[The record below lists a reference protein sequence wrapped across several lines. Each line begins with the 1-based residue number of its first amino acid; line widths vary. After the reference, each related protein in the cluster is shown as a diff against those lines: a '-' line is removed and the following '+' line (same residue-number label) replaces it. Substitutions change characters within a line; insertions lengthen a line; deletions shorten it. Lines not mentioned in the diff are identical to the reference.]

1 LRRFG
6 FPGFALCLGTLA
18 SLPAEA
24 APSSSISFAI
34 VTGLP
39 SRFPTEASTRALL
52 DAIAQPRRA
61 SFIVFDGALRR
72 ASESCSDDV
81 FNARRTL
88 LDMSTLP
95 VIVIP
100 GDLDWVRCASKQAG
114 GYDPVERLDL
124 VRQIFYDGADSLG
137 IQPMRVVRES
147 EVGRFRPFR
156 ENMRWEIGGVLFV
169 TLNVPGSNNHYLDA
183 GGRNGEFEDRT
194 IANAFWLDHAAEY
207 AKRRKLK
214 SIVVLIEGDPDF
226 TRYERRERFAWLG
239 FGRRQPR
246 DGYLEFKRALVELAR
261 SFSGP
266 VLLIHGNT
274 AEPAGGTPG
283 RTKGMLKS
291 AEPAR
296 FRIDRPLRD
305 DKGALVANFTR
316 LQIMGNAPLPEWIEV
331 HAEPTRWPV
340 FRIDAHVLTDSVRY
354 IAPAPPLVAPGLTG
368 TTSNGTETPASTP
381 RIQADG
387 MNASTATAPA
397 AGSEATALPATAP
410 DSTARGTASPRPPS
424 TLRSPDSPRNAVMP

>member
-1 LRRFG
+1 LRRHWLT
-6 FPGFALCLGTLA
+6 GFALCLVALA
-18 SLPAEA
+18 SLPAWA
-24 APSSSISFAI
+24 GPSSGVSFAI

-39 SRFPTEASTRALL
+39 SSMPTEASTRAVL
-52 DAIAQPRRA
+52 DAIARTRRT

-72 ASESCSDDV
+72 ASESCTDEV
-81 FNARRTL
+81 FHTRRTL

-100 GDLDWVRCASKQAG
+100 GDLDWVRCASSQAG
-114 GYDPVERLDL
+114 SYDPVERLDL
-124 VRQIFYDGADSLG
+124 VRQIFYDGAQSLG

-147 EVGRFRPFR
+147 EVGRFRPYR

-246 DGYLEFKRALVELAR
+246 DGYLEFKRALVELAH

-266 VLLIHGNT
+266 VLLIHSSAAT
-274 AEPAGGTPG
+274 LVGGTPERMNG
-283 RTKGMLKS
+283 SLKS
-291 AEPAR
+291 AEPAP

-316 LQIMGNAPLPEWIEV
+316 LQIRGTARQPEWIEV
-331 HAEPTRWPV
+331 HADPARWPV
-340 FRIDAHVLTDSVRY
+340 FRIDAHVLADPVRY
-354 IAPAPPLVAPGLTG
+354 VAPAPPLVAPGLTG
-368 TTSNGTETPASTP
+368 TDSMPPSPTGSAAASAAGGDTAGATAGITTGIAAGVA
-381 RIQADG
+381 RGI
-387 MNASTATAPA
+387 ATAP
-397 AGSEATALPATAP
+397 GSTQT
-410 DSTARGTASPRPPS
+410 GTPTPTSPS
-424 TLRSPDSPRNAVMP
+424 VQSNGSSP